1 MGGGGGRVAVVNMIN
16 TIGLR
21 DDVNLLC
28 SATFEVLQGIV
39 PTLNYHVVVVGHSN
53 FLSPC

>member
-1 MGGGGGRVAVVNMIN
+1 MIN

-28 SATFEVLQGIV
+28 SATFEALQGIV
-39 PTLNYHVVVVGHSN
+39 PTLNNHVVVMGHK
-53 FLSPC
+53 SPC